1 MDMLNNMMSQQ
12 GQPPNM
18 NGMSNMNGMNN
29 GMNNG
34 MSNPLMDMFMGNQGG
49 MNSMNNPMNN
59 GDSGINR
66 HSRHRHRH

>member
-1 MDMLNNMMSQQ
+1 
-12 GQPPNM
+12 
-18 NGMSNMNGMNN
+18 MSNMNGMNN
-29 GMNNG
+29 CMNNG